1 MPACQQINERHLVYR
16 IIGSDQKEYGPIT
29 ADQLKQW
36 IAEGRVNRQ
45 TRVLAEGATDWKT
58 VADFPE
64 FAEALAA
71 KSAPPVVGASPPK
84 PDADALAAEILAC
97 DSQVEIGSCLSRSW
111 NLLTQHFWLIVGA
124 AFVLG
129 LIQGAVGL
137 LAGVCMGGLYFLL
150 LKLIRGERAEF
161 GDAFAG
167 FSLAF
172 LQLFLAGLISSL
184 LTCAGLLLCLL
195 PGIYL
200 AVAWIFALPL
210 VIDKKMD
217 FWPAMEL
224 SRKVVHRHWW
234 VFFGL
239 LLVNVLIC
247 LLGLAACI
255 IGVFIAQPVA
265 FGALAYAYED
275 IFGAKPSPPLQVA
288 A

>member
-1 MPACQQINERHLVYR
+1 MYK
-16 IIGSDQKEYGPIT
+16 IIGADGKEYGPIT
-29 ADQLKQW
+29 AERLKQW
-36 IAEGRVNRQ
+36 IAESRANAQ
-45 TRVLAEGATDWKT
+45 TKILAEGTTDWKT

-71 KSAPPVVGASPPK
+71 RFAPPVVGASGPK
-84 PDADALAAEILAC
+84 PNADALAAEILAR
-97 DSQVEIGSCLSRSW
+97 DYRIGIGSCLARSW
-111 NLLTQHFWLIVGA
+111 GLLTQHFWLIVGA

-129 LIQGAVGL
+129 LIQSSVGL
-137 LAGVCMGGLYFLL
+137 LAGVCMGGLYFMI

-172 LQLFLAGLISSL
+172 LQLFLAGLISGL
-184 LTCAGLLLCLL
+184 LTTVGLLLCLL

-200 AVAWIFALPL
+200 AVAWVFALPL

-234 VFFGL
+234 VIFAL
-239 LLVNVLIC
+239 LLVNLLVC
-247 LLGLAACI
+247 LLGLAVCI
-255 IGVFIAQPVA
+255 VGVFIAQPVA
-265 FGALAYAYED
+265 YGALAYAYED
-275 IFGAKPSPPLQVA
+275 IFGTKPSPPSKVA

>member
-1 MPACQQINERHLVYR
+1 VYH
-16 IIGSDQKEYGPIT
+16 IIGSDQKEYGPIS
-29 ADQLKQW
+29 ADQLKRW
-36 IAEGRVNRQ
+36 MAENRVNAQ
-45 TRVLAEGATDWKT
+45 TRILAEGATEWKT
-58 VADFPE
+58 VADCPE
-64 FAEALAA
+64 LAEAVAG
-71 KSAPPVVGASPPK
+71 KSPPPVVGASGPK
-84 PDADALAAEILAC
+84 PDADALAAQILAR
-97 DSQVEIGSCLSRSW
+97 DYRIEIGSCIARSW
-111 NLLTQHFWLIVGA
+111 GLLTRHFWLIVGA

-137 LAGVCMGGLYFLL
+137 LAGVCMGSLYFLL

-172 LQLFLAGLISSL
+172 LPLFLAGLVSGL

-200 AVAWIFALPL
+200 AVAWVFALPL

-265 FGALAYAYED
+265 YGALIYAYED
-275 IFGAKPSPPLQVA
+275 IFGTKPPPPREVA

>member
-1 MPACQQINERHLVYR
+1 MYR
-16 IIGSDQKEYGPIT
+16 IIGADGKAYGPIT
-29 ADQLKQW
+29 TNQLKQW
-36 IAEGRVNRQ
+36 ITEGRANAQ
-45 TRVLAEGATDWKT
+45 TKVLMEGATHWQT

-71 KSAPPVVGASPPK
+71 KSPPPVVSASGPK
-84 PDADALAAEILAC
+84 PDANALAAEILAR
-97 DSQVEIGSCLSRSW
+97 DYRIEIGSCLARSW
-111 NLLTQHFWLIVGA
+111 NLLTRHFWLIVGA

-129 LIQGAVGL
+129 LIQGAVGV
-137 LAGVCMGGLYFLL
+137 LAGVCMGGIYYLL

-200 AVAWIFALPL
+200 GVAWVFTLPL

-239 LLVNVLIC
+239 LLVNVLIR
-247 LLGLAACI
+247 LLGLSACI

-265 FGALAYAYED
+265 LGALIYAYED
-275 IFGAKPSPPLQVA
+275 IFGTKPPPPREVA

>member
-1 MPACQQINERHLVYR
+1 MYR
-16 IIGSDQKEYGPIT
+16 IIGVDGNEYGPIP
-29 ADQLKQW
+29 AEQLKQW
-36 IAEGRVNRQ
+36 IAENRANAQ
-45 TRVLAEGATDWKT
+45 TKVLADGATEWKT

-71 KSAPPVVGASPPK
+71 RTTPPVVGASPPK
-84 PDADALAAEILAC
+84 PDADALAAEILAR
-97 DSQVEIGSCLSRSW
+97 DYRIEIGSCFSRSW
-111 NLLTQHFWLIVGA
+111 DLLTRHFWLIVGA
-124 AFVLG
+124 SFVLG
-129 LIQGAVGL
+129 LIQSAVGL
-137 LAGVCMGGLYFLL
+137 LEGVCMGGLYYLL

-172 LQLFLAGLISSL
+172 LQLFLAGLISGL
-184 LTCAGLLLCLL
+184 LTGIGVLLCLL

-200 AVAWIFALPL
+200 AVAWIFTLPL

-234 VFFGL
+234 VIFGL
-239 LLVNVLIC
+239 LLLNLLVC
-247 LLGLAACI
+247 LLGLAACV
-255 IGVFIAQPVA
+255 IGVFLARPLA
-265 FGALAYAYED
+265 LGALIYAYED
-275 IFGAKPSPPLQVA
+275 IFGTKPPPQSAIA

>member
-1 MPACQQINERHLVYR
+1 MYK
-16 IIGSDQKEYGPIT
+16 IIGADGREYGPI
-29 ADQLKQW
+29 AAEQLRQW
-36 IAEGRVNRQ
+36 IAENRVNAQ
-45 TRVLAEGATDWKT
+45 TRILAEGATEWKT
-58 VADFPE
+58 VADCPE
-64 FAEALAA
+64 LAEALAA
-71 KSAPPVVGASPPK
+71 KPPPPVMGASPPK
-84 PDADALAAEILAC
+84 PDADALAAEILAR
-97 DSQVEIGSCLSRSW
+97 DYRIEIGSCIARSW
-111 NLLTQHFWLIVGA
+111 GLLTRHFWLIVGA

-137 LAGVCMGGLYFLL
+137 LAGVCMGSLYFLL

-172 LQLFLAGLISSL
+172 LQLFLAGLVSGL

-200 AVAWIFALPL
+200 AVAWVFALPL

-265 FGALAYAYED
+265 YGALIYAYED
-275 IFGAKPSPPLQVA
+275 IFGTKPPPPREVA